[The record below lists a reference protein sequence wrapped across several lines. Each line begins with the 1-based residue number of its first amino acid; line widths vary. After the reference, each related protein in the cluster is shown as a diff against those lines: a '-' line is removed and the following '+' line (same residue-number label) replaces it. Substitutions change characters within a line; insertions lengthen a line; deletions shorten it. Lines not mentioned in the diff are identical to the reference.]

1 MKSDWYIYVVDCF
14 FFDVNIVF
22 ISFDLVVF
30 YLIMVEFDMKCNFGI
45 DMIFILVE
53 KEGSD
58 GWFNNFFVFMLLIW
72 MKRENI
78 FVVEFVFVFVKNR
91 GVINR
96 YIFFLMFKVVFK
108 FWVYEMYFV
117 YWNRDIGC

>member
-22 ISFDLVVF
+22 KSFDLVVF

-108 FWVYEMYFV
+108 CWVYEMYFV

>member
-108 FWVYEMYFV
+108 CWVYEMYFV